1 MSTREQIKQTA
12 LKLFNAGGFEI
23 VTLRD
28 VAAAMD
34 KSYGNITYHFPGKE
48 ALVTELYR
56 DMTKELGIAMQAE
69 NGKRNLLEMLIDAP
83 AHSFQVSMKYI
94 FLYRDY
100 VTIIRSYRV
109 LARELKA
116 GNKAR
121 MQSYLHILLEI
132 QKQGYLDKSLE
143 TEDLNYL
150 MELSGAMRTFY
161 FLNNP
166 ELKLKKSE
174 LKKHYIQYVNQLLY
188 PYLSTKGKN
197 IYRLKLS
204 SNHLNS

>member
-1 MSTREQIKQTA
+1 MTTREQIKKTA
-12 LKLFNAGGFEI
+12 LRHFNIRGFEV

-28 VAAAMD
+28 VAGAMD
-34 KSYGNITYHFPGKE
+34 KSYGNITYHFAGKE
-48 ALVTELYR
+48 VLVTELYR
-56 DMTKELGIAMQAE
+56 DMTKELSIAMKVE
-69 NGKRNLLEMLIDAP
+69 NGKGNLLEMLIDAP
-83 AHSFQVSMKYI
+83 AHSFQVSLKYI

-100 VTIIRSYRV
+100 VSIIRMYKA

-116 GNKAR
+116 GNKLR
-121 MQSYLHILLEI
+121 MQLYLHFLLDL

-143 TEDLNYL
+143 IEDLNYL

-166 ELKLKKSE
+166 ETKLKKSE
-174 LKKHYIQYVNQLLY
+174 LKSHYIKYVNQLLY
-188 PYLSTKGKN
+188 PYLSNKGKK

-204 SNHLNS
+204 QH

>member
-1 MSTREQIKQTA
+1 MSTREQIKKTA
-12 LKLFNAGGFEI
+12 LKLFNVRGFEA

-28 VAAAMD
+28 VAGAMD
-34 KSYGNITYHFPGKE
+34 KSYGNITYHFAGKE

-56 DMTKELGIAMQAE
+56 DMTKELSIAMQADH
-69 NGKRNLLEMLIDAP
+69 GKRNLLEMLIDAA
-83 AHSFQVSMKYI
+83 AHSFRVSMKYI

-100 VTIIRSYRV
+100 VSVIRIYKA

-116 GNKAR
+116 ANKQR
-121 MQSYLHILLEI
+121 MESYLLFLLEL

-166 ELKLKKSE
+166 ETKSNKSE
-174 LKKHYIQYVNQLLY
+174 LKSHYIKYVNQLLY
-188 PYLSTKGKN
+188 PYLSKKGKK
-197 IYRLKLS
+197 IYRLR
-204 SNHLNS
+204 LNES